1 MVHLASQPAESSWTV
16 VIGLVG
22 TPFEI
27 QKGAFWAKK
36 GTFGPLAAT
45 KSHHTRSKCVVTMS
59 PTQLHHPMA
68 VGPKSGP
75 PGLLKD
81 LRSPG
86 PPKGLFGPNRA
97 HLGPC
102 GYHKGPGMGH

>member
-27 QKGAFWAKK
+27 QKEAFWAKK
-36 GTFGPLAAT
+36 GTFGALGRNKKPPYQVKVCGNHESNPVTPSNGSWAEIRPPRAA
-45 KSHHTRSKCVVTMS
+45 
-59 PTQLHHPMA
+59 Q
-68 VGPKSGP
+68 GP
-75 PGLLKD
+75 
-81 LRSPG
+81 PG

-97 HLGPC
+97 LLGPR
-102 GYHKGPGMGH
+102 GYQKGPRVGQ